1 MSLCPHL
8 GLPADPTTALRY
20 PSTGNR
26 CHGNRLPR
34 SLTVQQQEAY
44 CLTPAYAS
52 CPLNQPEVIQ
62 SARELQSHLLGEAS
76 SRIQSGAQSRVL
88 SGAQSRVLGGA
99 KGHALTILLPLG
111 AVIGALLWWIIT
123 A

>member
-8 GLPADPTTALRY
+8 GLATDPTTALRY

-76 SRIQSGAQSRVL
+76 SR
-88 SGAQSRVLGGA
+88 VLGGA